1 MVWTRR
7 CIIWQSNINDCQAE
21 VEIFAFQIQNMICD
35 KNDLEKIKCY
45 LVMLSSGGYYCQLF
59 YSFNFQWISCSSIQL
74 CIENAWSVCN
84 HTLSN
89 QQSIMFIYIWTILTF
104 IVSNM
109 RKKGSANSVNFVN
122 SRKKPRKFKSKVFIS
137 NVLILNI
144 VKVEVEKNILFY
156 AHHIKLLPFCAF
168 QHVKLVTTSRQL
180 GTRNVIVVQIIV
192 TPMCH
197 SQYSVHVTQDITEV

>member
-7 CIIWQSNINDCQAE
+7 CIIWQSNIDDCQPE

-45 LVMLSSGGYYCQLF
+45 LVIVSSEGYYCQLF

-74 CIENAWSVCN
+74 CTENAWSVCN

-89 QQSIMFIYIWTILTF
+89 QQSIMFIYIWTILKL

-122 SRKKPRKFKSKVFIS
+122 SWKKPRKFKSKV
-137 NVLILNI
+137 L
-144 VKVEVEKNILFY
+144 
-156 AHHIKLLPFCAF
+156 
-168 QHVKLVTTSRQL
+168 
-180 GTRNVIVVQIIV
+180 
-192 TPMCH
+192 
-197 SQYSVHVTQDITEV
+197 SQMFWFWI